1 MLWQKFFTFP
11 VTCITL
17 QSTKKETVNQE
28 LIQAAKEIRLLK
40 CLLPRINIDAA
51 TNYKYTLLIL
61 ASANGNLEV
70 VNYLLDQ
77 GANIHA
83 KTDQGVSSFSLAAEK
98 GHLEIIKALYRKDS
112 SILEEKVRW

>member
-1 MLWQKFFTFP
+1 M
-11 VTCITL
+11 
-17 QSTKKETVNQE
+17 QSTKKETINQE
-28 LIQAAKEIRLLK
+28 LIQAAKDIRLLQ

-77 GANIHA
+77 GANIRA

-98 GHLEIIKALYRKDS
+98 GHLEIIKALYKKDP
-112 SILEEKVRW
+112 SILEQKVEIVVE

>member
-1 MLWQKFFTFP
+1 MQ
-11 VTCITL
+11 
-17 QSTKKETVNQE
+17 
-28 LIQAAKEIRLLK
+28 

-77 GANIHA
+77 GANIRA

-98 GHLEIIKALYRKDS
+98 GHLEIIKALYKKDP
-112 SILEEKVRW
+112 SILEQKVEIVVE